1 MTTIACTKKS
11 MSADSQATSGASASS
26 TTKIFKGKD
35 YIVGYAG
42 TESAGRKFVSW
53 LKDRETDK
61 PSLSDFEALVLHY
74 DGRMEYWDDN
84 MFPIEIRDPYYAI
97 GSGADFASGALF
109 HGHSTEEAVKA
120 ASKHDVYTG
129 GRTRTYYVPVVNSGK
144 STTGN
149 DDEEAS

>member
-1 MTTIACTKKS
+1 

-61 PSLSDFEALVLHY
+61 PSLSDFEALVLHF

-84 MFPIEIRDPYYAI
+84 MFPIEIKDPYYAI
-97 GSGADFASGALF
+97 GSGADFASASMF
-109 HGHSTEEAVKA
+109 HGHSTEEALKA
-120 ASKHDVYTG
+120 ARHHDVYTG
-129 GRTRTYYVPVVNSGK
+129 GKVKTYRIPSVDVVYSEK
-144 STTGN
+144 STTG
-149 DDEEAS
+149 